1 MGTSSNQGFT
11 PHVVGGLCLIAA
23 GAVLTVAPTLVV
35 DPGPAADLFATIERR
50 IPWGALAGL
59 GGFIAA
65 WKSGRPRLVVVA
77 GLVFWLT
84 MGALGAR
91 LVGLLLDGAESG
103 RQWMWVAVEIAVAVA
118 ALVFIRRRGL
128 TPSSRPGP

>member
-1 MGTSSNQGFT
+1 MMRDNLNTF
-11 PHVVGGLCLIAA
+11 VLGLVLVAV
-23 GAVLTVAPTLVV
+23 GAVLTLMPTLVH

-65 WKSGRPRLVVVA
+65 WKSGRPGLVTMA
-77 GLVFWLT
+77 AMVFWLT

-91 LVGLLLDGAESG
+91 LVGLLLDGAGSG
-103 RQWMWVAVEIAVAVA
+103 QQWTWVAVEIVVA
-118 ALVFIRRRGL
+118 AAALGFIRRRSA
-128 TPSSRPGP
+128 TPSSPPGP